1 MTPRHPS
8 RVAEEWAKYHA
19 ENPHVYQMFRRFAAE
34 AKAAGLRRFSAD
46 AILHRMRWF
55 TAIEARGDG
64 FKLNNNHASFY
75 ARQLIADDPTSADFF
90 QLRRPPRRAGA

>member
-34 AKAAGLRRFSAD
+34 AKAAGLDVLAD
-46 AILHRMRWF
+46 
-55 TAIEARGDG
+55 TACKHGG
-64 FKLNNNHASFY
+64 W
-75 ARQLIADDPTSADFF
+75 
-90 QLRRPPRRAGA
+90 